1 MASLKDVE
9 QVADDLAGL
18 VDNLRKEIRDSASF
32 DKLVRIGKGAKVG
45 HIEKSATDLGITT
58 VGKNAQIRDK
68 IVIAR
73 GAVVEADSV
82 PEGLSS

>member
-32 DKLVRIGKGAKVG
+32 DKLVKIADEISEHADEAAGTFSSVNEALTSRLQELKNGAR
-45 HIEKSATDLGITT
+45 SAG
-58 VGKNAQIRDK
+58 GS
-68 IVIAR
+68 AR
-73 GAVVEADSV
+73 SKARS
-82 PEGLSS
+82 

>member
-32 DKLVRIGKGAKVG
+32 DRLAISR
-45 HIEKSATDLGITT
+45 
-58 VGKNAQIRDK
+58 
-68 IVIAR
+68 
-73 GAVVEADSV
+73 
-82 PEGLSS
+82 